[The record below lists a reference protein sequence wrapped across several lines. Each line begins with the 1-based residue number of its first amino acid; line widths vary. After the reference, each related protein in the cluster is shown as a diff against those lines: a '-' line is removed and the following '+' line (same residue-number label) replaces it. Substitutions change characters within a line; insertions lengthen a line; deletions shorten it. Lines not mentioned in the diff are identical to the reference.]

1 MDELGDSGSRMTMM
15 QNVPPRMV
23 SSATPTL
30 DLSHARA
37 VSIDPVSL
45 REERVI
51 GFDPTD
57 RDGRPFTLLRS
68 RILDLWRGQGRK
80 LIGVT
85 SASPSAGKSFIAC
98 NVAASLATLPE
109 TRVALFDLDLRR
121 GTVAQNFGIAA
132 DGGLETYL
140 TGKTADLSSIGRKI
154 DGLSLTLFPCAP
166 VKGHSASL
174 VTGDTFD
181 RLIAAMRTLPDDVLV
196 ICDLPPAFANDDAKM
211 ICEKLDGYILVAEDG
226 ITPRKA
232 VTAAIHFMKPS
243 PLLGSVLNRAH
254 LGLEDQYGYGSKAYS
269 HYYE

>member
-1 MDELGDSGSRMTMM
+1 MDELGGSGVKMTMM

-23 SSATPTL
+23 SGPATEI
-30 DLSHARA
+30 DLSRA
-37 VSIDPVSL
+37 KPVTIDPASL

-68 RILDLWRGQGRK
+68 RVLDLWRGQGRK

-121 GTVAQNFGIAA
+121 GTVARNFGIDPGA
-132 DGGLETYL
+132 GLESYL
-140 TGKTADLSSIGRKI
+140 TGKDDDLSGMGQKI
-154 DGLSLTLFPCAP
+154 EGLSLTLFPCTP
-166 VKGHSASL
+166 VRGHSASL
-174 VTGDTFD
+174 VTGDLFES
-181 RLIAAMRTLPDDVLV
+181 LVAAMRMLPEDVLV
-196 ICDLPPAFANDDAKM
+196 ICDLPPAFANDDAKL

-226 ITPRKA
+226 ITARKA
-232 VTAAIHFMKPS
+232 VTAAMHFMKPS

-254 LGLEDQYGYGSKAYS
+254 LGLGDEYGYGSKAYS
-269 HYYE
+269 HYYD

>member
-1 MDELGDSGSRMTMM
+1 MDELGSGSSAMTTM
-15 QNVPPRMV
+15 QNVPPRMA
-23 SSATPTL
+23 SATPL
-30 DLSHARA
+30 IDLSRARP
-37 VSIDPVSL
+37 VTIDPVSL

-68 RILDLWRGQGRK
+68 RIIDLWRGQGRK

-121 GTVAQNFGIAA
+121 GTVASNFGIAA
-132 DGGLETYL
+132 EDGLETYL
-140 TGKTADLSSIGRKI
+140 TGKSSDLSVMGRKI
-154 DGLSLTLFPCAP
+154 EGLALTLFPCSP

-174 VTGDTFD
+174 VAGDAFAG
-181 RLIAAMRTLPDDVLV
+181 LVAAMRSLPDDVLV

-211 ICEKLDGYILVAEDG
+211 ICDKLDGYILVAEDG
-226 ITPRKA
+226 ITARKA
-232 VTAAIHFMKPS
+232 VTAAMHFMKPS
-243 PLLGSVLNRAH
+243 PMLGSVLNRAR
-254 LGLEDQYGYGSKAYS
+254 LGMEDQYGYGSKAYS